1 MLQNDEGTRTMNLPL
16 ELYNASLANQPRLQY
31 RPVKNIPLSY
41 PVQSFPPVLRNVI
54 QSLHNNSQI
63 PMELIGNVVLA
74 AISLTCQSLIEVI
87 QPHTNMAEPCS
98 LYLMTIAESGEGK
111 TTINKQV
118 MKPCYAFASSLIE
131 QYEQHIADYKH
142 QFKLWKIRQQA
153 LESNLRQAIR
163 KGYTGENEEQAIN
176 KHAENEPQR
185 PSRPNFIYE
194 DATLK
199 ALVEGLSE
207 HPEAGFISDE
217 AITFFRSYLKN
228 TPGLLNKAWDGEM
241 FDFRRADGEIYQ
253 ITPCLTFSL
262 MSQPGVFM
270 DYVNKHGVAA
280 RASGF
285 MSRFLFSWV
294 ESSIGT
300 RQGNRTTIDAEYD
313 LEAFH
318 ERVIELLALN
328 IIPRPDGA
336 TQKKK
341 LSLMPEALEI
351 WKDYRANTE
360 RKMAPENEWEH
371 IRDIVS
377 KASSNA
383 LRIAALLQYFYQSN
397 SEEIQPDTIACAI
410 KIMDWYLNQASQLFY
425 PMSERFQFEQ
435 DVRELYSWI
444 ENRIRQNGGCA
455 ILKND
460 LEKYG
465 PHRLRRIERLTPVL
479 DQLISQGFFGIIRMF
494 SHSALYV
501 APRSRNGYFNL
512 PRGYSQYDYF
522 MTIQSCDNTRGR
534 AYPVEIY

>member
-1 MLQNDEGTRTMNLPL
+1 MSLPT
-16 ELYNASLANQPRLQY
+16 EIYNASQASPTGLQY
-31 RPVKNIPLSY
+31 RDKRTVTLPY
-41 PVQSFPPVLRNVI
+41 PVQSFPPVIRNVI

-63 PMELIGNVVLA
+63 PVELIGNVVLA

-131 QYEQHIADYKH
+131 QYEQHIVDYKH

-163 KGYTGENEEQAIN
+163 KGYTGEDEEQAIN
-176 KHAENEPQR
+176 RHAENEPTR
-185 PSRPNFIYE
+185 PPRPNFIYE
-194 DATLK
+194 DTTLK

-253 ITPCLTFSL
+253 IAPCLTFSL

-270 DYVNKHGVAA
+270 DYINKHGVAA

-300 RQGNRTTIDAEYD
+300 RQGNRPTIAAEYD
-313 LEAFH
+313 LETFY
-318 ERVIELLALN
+318 ERVNELLALN
-328 IIPRPDGA
+328 KIPRPDGT

-341 LSLMPEALEI
+341 LLLAPEALATWRGHHTEI
-351 WKDYRANTE
+351 E
-360 RKMAPENEWEH
+360 RKISPQNEWEH
-371 IRDIVS
+371 IRDIAS
-377 KASSNA
+377 KASSNT
-383 LRIAALLQYFYQSN
+383 LRIAALLQYFYQDS
-397 SEEIQPDTIACAI
+397 SEEIQTYTVECANE
-410 KIMDWYLNQASQLFY
+410 IMDWYLNQASQLFY

-479 DQLISQGFFGIIRMF
+479 NQLISQGYFGVIQMF

-501 APRSRNGYFNL
+501 ALRSRDGYFYF
-512 PRGYSQYDYF
+512 PRGYSNYARF
-522 MTIQSCDNTRGR
+522 ITVQSCDNTKGKS
-534 AYPVEIY
+534 YFVDIY

>member
-1 MLQNDEGTRTMNLPL
+1 MKLSPDI
-16 ELYNASLANQPRLQY
+16 YNASQANLPGLQY
-31 RPVKNIPLSY
+31 HPVNKTLQPY

-54 QSLHNNSQI
+54 QALHSNTKI
-63 PMELIGNVVLA
+63 PVEMIGNVVLA
-74 AISLTCQSLIEVI
+74 ATSLTCQSLIEVI
-87 QPHTNMAEPCS
+87 QPHTNMPEPCS

-118 MKPCYAFASSLIE
+118 MKPCYAFSLELIQ
-131 QYEQHIADYKH
+131 QYEQHVINYKH
-142 QFKLWKIRQQA
+142 KFKLWKIRQQA
-153 LESNLRQAIR
+153 LESNLRQAIK
-163 KGYTGENEEQAIN
+163 KGYPGEDEEQAIN
-176 KHAENEPQR
+176 RHAEGEPKR

-194 DATLK
+194 DTSLK

-217 AITFFRSYLKN
+217 AITFFKSYLKN
-228 TPGLLNKAWDGEM
+228 NPGLLNKAWDGEM

-270 DYVNKHGVAA
+270 EYIKKNGVAA

-300 RQGNRTTIDAEYD
+300 RQGNRPTIAAEYD
-313 LEAFH
+313 LETFH
-318 ERVIELLALN
+318 ERVIELLALHK
-328 IIPRPDGA
+328 IPRTEGTA
-336 TQKKK
+336 QKKK
-341 LSLMPEALEI
+341 LSLMPEALAI
-351 WKDYRANTE
+351 WRDYRTDTE

-371 IRDIVS
+371 IRDIAS
-377 KASSNA
+377 KASSNT
-383 LRIAALLQYFYQSN
+383 LRIAALLQYFYQGN
-397 SEEIQPDTIACAI
+397 SEEIQPDTITGAI

-444 ENRIRQNGGCA
+444 MSRIRQNDDYP

-479 DQLISQGFFGIIRMF
+479 DQLISQGYFGIIRRF
-494 SHSALYV
+494 SQSALYV
-501 APRSRNGYFNL
+501 TPYYQNGDFAL
-512 PRGYSQYDYF
+512 PSGYSRYARF
-522 MTIQSCDNTRGR
+522 ITLQSRDNTRGR
-534 AYPVEIY
+534 PYNVDIP